1 MEILHWFEP
10 HANGCNLRF
19 DRELARQQKK
29 ALKIISRNDVNLYY
43 KSKMENFIFIIL
55 FNI

>member
-29 ALKIISRNDVNLYY
+29 ALKIRNLT
-43 KSKMENFIFIIL
+43 SKKIQ
-55 FNI
+55 